1 MALRVPWDK
10 YEAIILLEA
19 WLQIKSGVPKM
30 QMVNLVSY
38 QLRLKA
44 VNQGLEIDD
53 IFRNTNGISFQLT
66 SMATAYEKMDMGKPA
81 SKLFTEIVE
90 LYLADPSAYQNMKE
104 EALQMVAYSSATKD
118 DFARYVYVTQ
128 PQLATKILESI
139 GFMENFAISTKALS
153 HSIFENL
160 TDETITIL
168 KRKVLNHKFFIVKYK
183 KYLSLAEL
191 GLQLL
196 ADYIRELPDGK
207 TDMIKNEKTAN
218 TIIKTNDIHNEDI
231 DFVSWMLQ
239 SARLRS
245 ATARSYKS
253 AINTCDLY
261 ARTNGLYSGS
271 IFACTTYDDFYEM
284 YSLLMNDSGFR
295 KTSEEKH
302 NYLVAALY
310 KYRDYMLSF
319 SVVSDSAQ
327 QTVTPAPVTDEYTQ
341 KYVAILIQE
350 FEDGYCIGDYMH
362 RMRFQSAYEERYG
375 YPTNLDMDEVESCLE
390 SIGQV
395 RDNRIF
401 YSDNSDDSLLSS
413 IYKDIKNAF
422 DNGAT
427 AVYYECL
434 YDRYSDR
441 LASEMSIY
449 SADTLRTVIQ
459 SDGNFPKEYH
469 AMKSYIIKYGVEADS
484 NEEIRRV
491 LQSFHV
497 PVTFEELQAQVPHI
511 PMYRIKQA
519 LMQIDDA
526 AYVDEGTYF
535 YAPNFYIPSEEK
547 IALIHAIRS
556 AISDR
561 GFLVAKE
568 LREVFRSVC
577 PSSAMDSEYLK
588 DHGIRNILKVLL
600 RDEFEFSLS
609 VITNKGEQLDYG
621 QVFQNYAADR
631 KRLTLSELLEL
642 KKELGLPAIY
652 WDSIFKEMIRIS
664 ETELVRKSTV
674 VFDVTAVDKTLEEMY
689 PDEYTPLKDIT
700 LFLSLPPASVRWNG
714 FLLESFL
721 REYSEKFRLVQLS
734 VSQDDYFGVMLK
746 RSSDLE
752 NYNDVSADMLARNH
766 SWSDEKSALQ
776 LLKAM
781 NFQQRAKNSN
791 ISAIIKVAKQKRLN
805 ID

>member
-10 YEAIILLEA
+10 YEAIILLDA

-90 LYLADPSAYQNMKE
+90 LYLTDPSAYQNMKE
-104 EALQMVAYSSATKD
+104 EALQMVAYSSAPKD
-118 DFARYVYVTQ
+118 DFARYVYSTQ

-139 GFMENFAISTKALS
+139 DFMENFAISTKALS

-207 TDMIKNEKTAN
+207 TDMIKIEETAN
-218 TIIKTNDIHNEDI
+218 TIIKTNDIHNKDI

-239 SARLRS
+239 SAGLRS

-271 IFACTTYDDFYEM
+271 ILACTTYDEFFEM
-284 YSLLMNDSGFR
+284 YSLLMNDSGFI

-302 NYLVAALY
+302 NYLVAALN
-310 KYRDYMLSF
+310 KYHDYMLSF
-319 SVVSDSAQ
+319 SVVSDSAE
-327 QTVTPAPVTDEYTQ
+327 QTVTSAPITDENAK

-362 RMRFQSAYEERYG
+362 RMRFQSAYEERYVD
-375 YPTNLDMDEVESCLE
+375 PTSLDMDEVESCLE

-434 YDRYSDR
+434 YSDR

-459 SDGNFPKEYH
+459 SDGNFPKEYR

-491 LQSFHV
+491 LQSCHV

-519 LMQIDDA
+519 LVQIDDA

-535 YAPNFYIPSEEK
+535 YAPNFYISSEEK

-561 GFLVAKE
+561 GFLVAKD
-568 LREVFRSVC
+568 LREVFRSAC

-600 RDEFEFSLS
+600 RNEFEFSSS
-609 VITNKGEQLDYG
+609 VITDKGEQLDYG

-631 KRLTLSELLEL
+631 ERLTLNELLEL
-642 KKELGLPAIY
+642 KKELGLPVIY

-664 ETELVRKSTV
+664 ETELVRKGTV

-721 REYSEKFRLVQLS
+721 REYSEKFRLIQLS

-752 NYNDVSADMLARNH
+752 NYNDVAADMLARNH

-776 LLKAM
+776 LLKVM
-781 NFQQRAKNSN
+781 NFQQRANNSN
-791 ISAIIKVAKQKRLN
+791 ISAIIKTAKQKRLN

>member
-1 MALRVPWDK
+1 MTLRVPWDK
-10 YEAIILLEA
+10 YEAIILLDA

-44 VNQGLEIDD
+44 INQGLEIDD
-53 IFRNTNGISFQLT
+53 IFRNTNGISFQLK
-66 SMATAYEKMDMGKPA
+66 SIATAYEKVDMGKLA

-90 LYLADPSAYQNMKE
+90 LYLTEPITYQNMKE
-104 EALQMVAYSSATKD
+104 EAMKMVAYSSETKD
-118 DFARYVYVTQ
+118 DFSRYVYVAQ
-128 PQLATKILESI
+128 PQSATKILESI
-139 GFMENFAISTKALS
+139 GFVENFAISTKALS
-153 HSIFENL
+153 YSIFEDL
-160 TDETITIL
+160 TEETITIL

-183 KYLSLAEL
+183 KYLSFAEL

-196 ADYIRELPDGK
+196 TDYIRDLSDS
-207 TDMIKNEKTAN
+207 KNEMVKNEETEN
-218 TIIKTNDIHNEDI
+218 TIIKTNEIHNEDI

-239 SARLRS
+239 SAGLKS

-261 ARTNGLYSGS
+261 ARTNGLYNGS
-271 IFACTTYDDFYEM
+271 IIACTTYDDFFEM

-302 NYLVAALY
+302 NYLVTALN

-319 SVVSDSAQ
+319 SVVSDSAL
-327 QTVTPAPVTDEYTQ
+327 QTVTTVAITDENSK
-341 KYVAILIQE
+341 KYVTLLGQE

-362 RMRFQSAYEERYG
+362 RMRFLSAYEERYG
-375 YPTNLDMDEVESCLE
+375 ENPNMDMDEVESCLK

-401 YSDNSDDSLLSS
+401 YSDNFDDSILSS
-413 IYKDIKNAF
+413 IYEDIKSAF
-422 DNGAT
+422 DNGVT

-434 YDRYSDR
+434 YDQYSDR
-441 LASEMSIY
+441 LASEMNVY
-449 SADTLRTVIQ
+449 SANTLKTIIQ
-459 SDGNFPKEYH
+459 NDSDFPKEYR
-469 AMKSYIIKYGVEADS
+469 AMKSYITKYGVEADL

-491 LQSFHV
+491 LQNCHI
-497 PVTFEELQAQVPHI
+497 PVTFEEIQAQVSHI

-519 LMQIDDA
+519 LVQIDDA

-535 YAPNFYIPSEEK
+535 YAPNFYISAEEK
-547 IALIHAIRS
+547 ISLIRAIRS
-556 AISDR
+556 AISGR
-561 GFLVAKE
+561 GFIVSKD
-568 LREVFRSVC
+568 LREIFRSVC

-600 RDEFEFSLS
+600 RDEFEFSSS
-609 VITNKGEQLDYG
+609 VITEKGEQLDYG
-621 QVFQNYAADR
+621 QVFQNYAANR
-631 KRLTLSELLEL
+631 ERLTLNELLEL
-642 KKELGLPAIY
+642 KKELGLPVIY

-664 ETELVRKSTV
+664 ATELVRKGTV
-674 VFDVTAVDKTLEEMY
+674 VFNVTAVDRTLEEMY
-689 PDEYTPLKDIT
+689 PDEYTPIKDIT

-721 REYSEKFRLVQLS
+721 REYSEKFQLIQLS
-734 VSQDDYFGVMLK
+734 VSQDDFFGVMLK
-746 RSSDLE
+746 RTSNLE
-752 NYNDVSADMLARNH
+752 NYNDVAADMLARNH

-776 LLKAM
+776 LLKVM

-791 ISAIIKVAKQKRLN
+791 ISAIIKAAKQKRLN

>member
-1 MALRVPWDK
+1 MALRVSWDK

-19 WLQIKSGVPKM
+19 WLQVKTGIPKM

-66 SMATAYEKMDMGKPA
+66 SMATAYEKVDMGKPA
-81 SKLFTEIVE
+81 SKLFTEIVN
-90 LYLADPSAYQNMKE
+90 LYLTDPSAYQNLKE
-104 EALQMVAYSSATKD
+104 EAMKMVTYSSETKD
-118 DFARYVYVTQ
+118 DFSRYVYTAQ
-128 PQLATKILESI
+128 PQSANIILDTI
-139 GFMENFAISTKALS
+139 GFIENFAISTKALS
-153 HSIFENL
+153 HSIFEDL
-160 TDETITIL
+160 TEETISII
-168 KRKVLNHKFFIVKYK
+168 KKKVISHKFFIVKYK
-183 KYLSLAEL
+183 KYLSFAEL
-191 GLQLL
+191 SLQLL
-196 ADYIRELPDGK
+196 AYYVREMSDSK
-207 TDMIKNEKTAN
+207 TDKIKNDETEDT
-218 TIIKTNDIHNEDI
+218 TIIKNDIHHEDI
-231 DFVSWMLQ
+231 DFVTWMLQ
-239 SARLRS
+239 SVGLRS
-245 ATARSYKS
+245 ATARSYRS
-253 AINTCDLY
+253 AINFCDLY
-261 ARTNGLYSGS
+261 ARTNGLYNGS
-271 IFACTTYDDFYEM
+271 IFDCSTYDEFFEM
-284 YSLLMNDSGFR
+284 YSLLMNDSDFR

-302 NYLVAALY
+302 NYLIAALN

-319 SVVSDSAQ
+319 SVVSDSVQ
-327 QTVTPAPVTDEYTQ
+327 QTVSTTTITAENSQ
-341 KYVAILIQE
+341 KYVAVLIQE

-375 YPTNLDMDEVESCLE
+375 ENPNMDMDEIESCLK

-401 YSDNSDDSLLSS
+401 YSGNSDDSLLSS
-413 IYKDIKNAF
+413 IYEDIKNAF

-434 YDRYSDR
+434 YDQYSDR

-449 SADTLRTVIQ
+449 STDTLRTAIQ
-459 SDGNFPKEYH
+459 SDSDFPKEYR
-469 AMKSYIIKYGVEADS
+469 AVKSYITKYGVEVDS

-491 LQSFHV
+491 LQNCHV
-497 PVTFEELQAQVPHI
+497 PVIFEEIQSQVPHI

-519 LMQIDDA
+519 LVQIDDA

-535 YAPNFYIPSEEK
+535 YAPNFYISTEEK
-547 IALIHAIRS
+547 IALICAIRS
-556 AISDR
+556 AIYGR
-561 GFLVAKE
+561 GFLVAKD
-568 LREVFRSVC
+568 LREIFRSAC

-600 RDEFEFSLS
+600 RDEFEFSSS
-609 VITNKGEQLDYG
+609 VITEKGEQLDYS

-631 KRLTLSELLEL
+631 ERLTLSELLEL
-642 KKELGLPAIY
+642 KKELGLPVIY

-664 ETELVRKSTV
+664 ATELVRKGTV
-674 VFDVTAVDKTLEEMY
+674 VFDVTAVDRALEEMY

-700 LFLSLPPASVRWNG
+700 LFLSLPPSSVRWNG

-721 REYSEKFRLVQLS
+721 REYSEKFRLIQLS

-752 NYNDVSADMLARNH
+752 NYNDVAADMLAINH

-776 LLKAM
+776 LLKVM

-791 ISAIIKVAKQKRLN
+791 ISAIIKAAKQKRLN